1 MRRGVLWLLAALL
14 LAGCAVPAV
23 AVQEG
28 DDAIKV
34 RLLMDAMDE
43 VGVCRPEQ
51 AVDVWARGLM
61 ERSAAMQYAVMTV
74 SLREKYVESLSKNAP
89 NWVTGLSSPW
99 VSGYTVEQVREPAP
113 DRRVYTLSV
122 NTETS
127 TGPAGKYR
135 AVLSVREEDGFWR
148 ISGISA
154 DDGLSLY
161 TGF

>member
-1 MRRGVLWLLAALL
+1 MKRAVLWLLAVLL
-14 LAGCAVPAV
+14 LAGCAVPA
-23 AVQEG
+23 AAREE

-34 RLLMDAMDE
+34 QLLMDAMDE

-61 ERSAAMQYAVMTV
+61 ERSAAMQYAVMTD
-74 SLREKYVESLSKNAP
+74 SLREKYVKSLAKNAP

-99 VSGYTVEQVREPAP
+99 VSGYTVEQVQEPAD
-113 DRRVYTLSV
+113 DRRVYTVSV
-122 NTETS
+122 KTKTS

-135 AVLSVREEDGFWR
+135 AVLSLREENGFWR
-148 ISGISA
+148 INGISA
-154 DDGLSLY
+154 DDELSVY

>member
-1 MRRGVLWLLAALL
+1 MRRAVLWLLAVLL
-14 LAGCAVPAV
+14 LAGCAVPA
-23 AVQEG
+23 AVREE

-34 RLLMDAMDE
+34 QLLMDAMDE

-61 ERSAAMQYAVMTV
+61 ERSAAMQYAVMTG
-74 SLREKYVESLSKNAP
+74 SLREKYVESLAKNVP

-113 DRRVYTLSV
+113 NRRVYTVSV
-122 NTETS
+122 KTETS

-135 AVLSVREEDGFWR
+135 AVLALREKNGFWR

-154 DDGLSLY
+154 DDELSVY